1 VSIELKR
8 DLLAW
13 YATAHT
19 RAARDLPWRKTR
31 DPYAIWVSDTMLQQT
46 RVATAIPYW
55 ERFLRELPT
64 VYSLAEAPE
73 ERVLALWS
81 GLGYYRR
88 ARMLHAAAK
97 RVVSSYEGRLPRDA
111 EALRALEGIGDYTA
125 GAVASIAFKQRVAA
139 VDGNVARV
147 LTRVLAIE
155 DARES
160 PKGKARVRAAA
171 DALAAIDEGDPGDWT
186 QALMELGA
194 LVCTPR
200 QPRCRDCPVR
210 ARCAAFARGIAAD
223 LPRKAPSG
231 SGNGYGNVRA
241 SAQPVVHLV
250 AIVLSSGR
258 ADRRAVLLARRR
270 ADALFGGLW
279 EPPLAP
285 RSGARA
291 LAARLGVKLGVLEKA
306 GDVVHVLSHRRM
318 HVRVLR
324 GPLPRKRT
332 FALPGPDYAAI
343 ERVPYREIP
352 TRAHATL
359 TRKVLDVA
367 NAGQTSLF

>member
-1 VSIELKR
+1 MNAELKR

-13 YATAHT
+13 YGAAHS
-19 RAARDLPWRKTR
+19 RASRELPWRKTR
-31 DPYAIWVSDTMLQQT
+31 DPYAIWVSETMLQQT
-46 RVATAIPYW
+46 RAATAIPYW

-64 VYSLAEAPE
+64 VHSLAEAPE

-147 LTRVLAIE
+147 LTRLLAIE
-155 DARES
+155 DALES
-160 PKGKARVRAAA
+160 PHGRARARVRAAA
-171 DALAAIDEGDPGDWT
+171 DALAAIDEGDAGDWT

-200 QPRCRDCPVR
+200 QPRCRDCPLR

-223 LPRKAPSG
+223 LPRK
-231 SGNGYGNVRA
+231 VTR

-258 ADRRAVLLARRR
+258 ADRRTVLLARRR
-270 ADALFGGLW
+270 TDALFGGLW

-285 RSGARA
+285 RSGAQA

-306 GDVVHVLSHRRM
+306 GDVIHVLSHRRM

-324 GPLPRKRT
+324 GALPRRST

-343 ERVPYREIP
+343 EPVPYREIP

-367 NAGQTSLF
+367 NAGRTPLF